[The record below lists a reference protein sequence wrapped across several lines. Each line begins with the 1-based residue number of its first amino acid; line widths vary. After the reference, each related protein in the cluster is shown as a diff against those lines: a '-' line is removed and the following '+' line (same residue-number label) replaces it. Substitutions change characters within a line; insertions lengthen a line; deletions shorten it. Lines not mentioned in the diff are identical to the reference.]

1 MSVWKFLTQWPS
13 IKLSFALYWIIF
25 GSFHMGPKTPNFW
38 LSSRLLVSFP
48 IRLNIGLG
56 MFSRMLNVFFEVKN
70 AHRLLL
76 NKSGV
81 LSKILINQIKPM
93 EVFHPFTHEFGLT
106 ISANVQL
113 RIYKLVKNDMST
125 LTYTSEKFLVSRFV
139 FGRLK
144 SLQSEFDL
152 FILIMK
158 VV

>member
-1 MSVWKFLTQWPS
+1 
-13 IKLSFALYWIIF
+13 
-25 GSFHMGPKTPNFW
+25 
-38 LSSRLLVSFP
+38 
-48 IRLNIGLG
+48 
-56 MFSRMLNVFFEVKN
+56 
-70 AHRLLL
+70 
-76 NKSGV
+76 
-81 LSKILINQIKPM
+81 M